1 MSTLMGRFALP
12 PPVPVPMMRRL
23 TEYSA
28 SWVKIP
34 ARIAGMPQAVWNRPV
49 TRPASIPASV
59 AATRATPTDTPLS
72 TSTTQTAPPVPREP
86 STVRSATSRMR

>member
-1 MSTLMGRFALP
+1 MGRFALP

-34 ARIAGMPQAVWNRPV
+34 ARIAGMPQAVEQ
-49 TRPASIPASV
+49 TRDKA
-59 AATRATPTDTPLS
+59 RQHTD
-72 TSTTQTAPPVPREP
+72 QRGRHKGDAHRQY
-86 STVRSATSRMR
+86 R